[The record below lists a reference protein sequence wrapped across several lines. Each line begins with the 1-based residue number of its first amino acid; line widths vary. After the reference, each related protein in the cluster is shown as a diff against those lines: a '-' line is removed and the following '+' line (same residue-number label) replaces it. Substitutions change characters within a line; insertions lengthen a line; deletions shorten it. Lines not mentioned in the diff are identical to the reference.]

1 MISNEKLECLHSK
14 NVLFINFIK
23 SRVLR
28 FKKKMDDDND
38 HDEAYQN
45 AVDEWDFVEGQ
56 GGAQLKTLQH
66 GDTYSRKGSFYK
78 KALAD
83 LRCSSLP

>member
-1 MISNEKLECLHSK
+1 
-14 NVLFINFIK
+14 
-23 SRVLR
+23 
-28 FKKKMDDDND
+28 MDDDND

-78 KALAD
+78 KSFSGSEMQF
-83 LRCSSLP
+83 SSLISED

>member
-1 MISNEKLECLHSK
+1 MN
-14 NVLFINFIK
+14 
-23 SRVLR
+23 
-28 FKKKMDDDND
+28 DDND

-66 GDTYSRKGSFYK
+66 GDTYSRKGSFYT
-78 KALAD
+78 KAFAN